1 MTVLP
6 FKTTLFYL
14 FLAVLGM
21 EPKTSYVLVRS
32 IALYIGAIE
41 LQPRILTYFCA
52 VAYTQNQHILKPSPH
67 RGKMNLKSSI
77 WE

>member
-21 EPKTSYVLVRS
+21 EAQTSYVLVRS
-32 IALYIGAIE
+32 TALYRGAIE
-41 LQPRILTYFCA
+41 LQPRILTDFSA
-52 VAYTQNQHILKPSPH
+52 VAYTQNLQILKPSPH
-67 RGKMNLKSSI
+67 GG
-77 WE
+77 WGGE

>member
-41 LQPRILTYFCA
+41 LQPRILTYF
-52 VAYTQNQHILKPSPH
+52 
-67 RGKMNLKSSI
+67 
-77 WE
+77 